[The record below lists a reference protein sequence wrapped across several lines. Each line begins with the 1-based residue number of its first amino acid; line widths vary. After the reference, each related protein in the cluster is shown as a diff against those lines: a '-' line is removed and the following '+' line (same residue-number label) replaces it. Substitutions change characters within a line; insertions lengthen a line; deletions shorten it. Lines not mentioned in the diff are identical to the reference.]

1 MSGRPGLFRIVRNKF
16 VTGLIILIP
25 IVFTVQ
31 ALWWLFTFVDSKS
44 QPVAMRLIG
53 REIPGI
59 GFVTTVVIVLAT
71 GLLFSGGPLRRL
83 LDGLEEVIEHIPLVG
98 VVYGTIKKVFE
109 GFADPRSR
117 EAFKRFVLARLPG
130 RTTPGF
136 LTGTFD
142 FKRPD
147 GSVQSLC
154 TVYIPTNHLYVGD
167 IVVLPAED
175 VLETDLSIED
185 GISVIL
191 SAGAS
196 VPDIVGQ
203 VAPKSGVVSRSA
215 VSRDLESG

>member
-83 LDGLEEVIEHIPLVG
+83 LDGLEEVIEHIPVVG
-98 VVYGTIKKVFE
+98 VVYGTTKKVFE

-142 FKRPD
+142 LKRPD
-147 GSVQSLC
+147 GSVQPLC

-191 SAGAS
+191 SAGSS

-203 VAPKSGVVSRSA
+203 VAPTSGRVSRSA